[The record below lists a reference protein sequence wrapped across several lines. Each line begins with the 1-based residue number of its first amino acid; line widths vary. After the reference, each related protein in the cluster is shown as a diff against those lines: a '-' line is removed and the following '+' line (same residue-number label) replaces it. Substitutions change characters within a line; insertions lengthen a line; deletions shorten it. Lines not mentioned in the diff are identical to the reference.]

1 MAQCMYCKA
10 ETEMYAGGD
19 VPICVECSDA
29 LEARRKPPAN
39 VRDALVQS
47 VAKTTARANA
57 ASEAFSSIM
66 GQFPGGLPYADSAQ
80 RIHSASRELSVARKE
95 MMKAHSRL
103 DDFLSRRVVP
113 KDLKRSGRN
122 FGDT

>member
-1 MAQCMYCKA
+1 MAQCAYCKA

-29 LEARRKPPAN
+29 LGATRKPPVS

-47 VAKTTARANA
+47 VGKTTARTNA
-57 ASEAFSSIM
+57 ASEAFSAIM
-66 GQFPGGLPYADSAQ
+66 GQVPGGLPYADSAQ

-103 DDFLSRRVVP
+103 DDFLSRGVVP
-113 KDLKRSGRN
+113 EDLKRSKWR
-122 FGDT
+122 